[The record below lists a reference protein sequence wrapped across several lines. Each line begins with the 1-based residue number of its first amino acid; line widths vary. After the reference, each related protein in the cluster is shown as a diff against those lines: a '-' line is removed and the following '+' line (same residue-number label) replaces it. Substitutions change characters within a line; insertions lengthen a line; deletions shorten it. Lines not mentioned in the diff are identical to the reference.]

1 MASWGPHLNT
11 MCFLPV
17 ELQLEE
23 EDSARWLIE
32 NLNPS
37 SVVNAE
43 NIDLAKLPKDLL
55 ATSLILIILIMNLEI
70 A

>member
-1 MASWGPHLNT
+1 MIVGA
-11 MCFLPV
+11 
-17 ELQLEE
+17 LEHRMLFANHRLSPE
-23 EDSARWLIE
+23 YEDLARRLIE

-43 NIDLAKLPKDLL
+43 NVDLAILPKGPPRSWLD
-55 ATSLILIILIMNLEI
+55 IDIILILNLDI